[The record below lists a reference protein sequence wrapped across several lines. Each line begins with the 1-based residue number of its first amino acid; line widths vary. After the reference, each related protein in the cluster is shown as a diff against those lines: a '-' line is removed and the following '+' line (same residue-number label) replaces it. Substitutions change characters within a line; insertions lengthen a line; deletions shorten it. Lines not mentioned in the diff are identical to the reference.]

1 MLDHGFA
8 RVLQTDSAKVFTGR
22 TSEGEARA
30 TWEILNSMPS
40 RTAQG
45 GEVEQGRQQQ
55 QDRAEAQES
64 NGDEQQTIDSMLQ
77 KLKAQGQ
84 EECEE

>member
-8 RVLQTDSAKVFTGR
+8 RVLQTDGAKVFTGR

-30 TWEILNSMPS
+30 TWAILNSMPS
-40 RTAQG
+40 RTEG
-45 GEVEQGRQQQ
+45 GEAEQGRQQQ